1 MGLFTAYLD
10 ASGDSDK
17 QPFVVVSGYIA
28 NLTQWIAIENIWK
41 SIHEEFRVNLPF
53 HMADFVA
60 AGTNEKYKNQSNARA
75 DYVELAKDPVLWRHF
90 LQQLV
95 NAQVCMIHC
104 NVAAVIRMNVY
115 NEVDALIELKE
126 HIPPYALG
134 ARYCVDR
141 IREWEKEFESA
152 DPVEMIFEEGDLG
165 QTEFSRIMVGEG
177 SDLPIY
183 KKKKDFAG
191 LQAID
196 HYCWELTNRLKSQEK
211 EKELNREFPPRIEL
225 VYLYESIPKLHIEPT
240 TQTLLTICQER
251 GFKARAWKNEQEKR
265 GR

>member
-10 ASGDSDK
+10 AAGDSNK

-28 NLTQWIAIENIWK
+28 NLGQWIAIESIWK
-41 SIHEEFRVNLPF
+41 QIHAEFKMDLPF
-53 HMADFVA
+53 HMAEFYSAV
-60 AGTNEKYKNQSNARA
+60 TNENYKKQSNARK
-75 DYVELAKDPVLWRHF
+75 DYIEIAKDQILWRHF

-104 NVAAVIRMNVY
+104 NVTAVIRMNVY
-115 NEVDALIELKE
+115 NEVDALIELRE
-126 HIPPYALG
+126 HMPPYALG
-134 ARYCVDR
+134 ARYCVER
-141 IREWEKEFESA
+141 VRKWEKEFESA
-152 DPVEMIFEEGDLG
+152 NPVEMIFEEGDLG

-196 HYCWELTNRLKSQEK
+196 HYCWEITNRLKIQEK
-211 EKELNREFPPRIEL
+211 EKELKRDFDPRIEL

-240 TQTLLTICQER
+240 TESLLAISQER
-251 GFKARAWKNEQEKR
+251 GFKARAWKK
-265 GR
+265 